1 MDEKIACELSLPEG
15 CNLAEEGPNASQEW
29 LNSLWWLIRLRW
41 LAGVGVLVATWI
53 AEHLWGLNLAT
64 GPLYAIGV
72 GILGYNVF
80 FSRRLTQ
87 CCRSS
92 ISTPRAQVSARL
104 QITADWVAMTLLIHF
119 SGGVESP
126 LFLYFFFHI
135 ILAAILL
142 AVRDVYLFTGLAI
155 FLFGGDVLLEYAGIL
170 PHIAIGGFLPAP
182 LYQSPLYVGGVL
194 FFFSST
200 LLVIAYLTTRATRQL
215 REREAEALTLSRDL
229 QRTYRRL
236 QTLYTS
242 AQVVSSTLELQEVL
256 DRLTRKTAEVMG
268 VKACVIRLLDKTGTR
283 LNTVSVHGLSESYL
297 QKGVLLLAQ
306 SLMDREALAGKA
318 VTVNNVATDERLQ
331 YPEAAFAEGIR
342 SILTVSLPGRE
353 GPLGVI
359 RLYCSRVQRFT
370 DEDAVF
376 LSTMATHG
384 SIAIENAL
392 AYQSLQNL
400 EEAKRKF
407 VLMVTH
413 ELRAPVGV
421 VRSLLRTLEGGY
433 AGHLEDLQHDLA
445 ARALHR
451 ADFLQTLIDELLE
464 LATYKTG
471 LREVLA
477 PQPVNVN
484 AVLSNVVERY
494 AVPAGEKHLTLNS
507 QLDAGAPPLMVA
519 ATEEGLDRVFTN
531 LVSNAVKYTPEGG
544 EVTVRLQSVMG
555 RAQIEVTDSGIGIS
569 EEALAHL
576 FEEFYRAPNARA
588 AVKEGTGLGLVV
600 AKDIVTRYG
609 GSIQVQSQTGQGTTF
624 TVTLPILAA
633 SPEGEAA

>member
-1 MDEKIACELSLPEG
+1 MDEKIARELSLPEG
-15 CNLAEEGPNASQEW
+15 CELVEKGSNASQEW

-41 LAGVGVLVATWI
+41 LAGVSVLVATWG
-53 AEHLWGLNLAT
+53 AGLWGLNLAA

-80 FSRRLTQ
+80 FSRQLTR

-155 FLFGGDVLLEYAGIL
+155 FLFGGNVLLEYAGIL

-182 LYQSPLYVGGVL
+182 LYQSPLYVSGVL
-194 FFFSST
+194 LFFSST

-256 DRLTRKTAEVMG
+256 DRLTRKTVEVMG

-283 LNTVSVHGLSESYL
+283 LNTVSGHGLSEAYL

-306 SLMDREALAGKA
+306 SLMDREALAGEA
-318 VTVNNVATDERLQ
+318 VAVDDVATDGRLQ
-331 YPEAAFAEGIR
+331 YPEAALAEGIR
-342 SILTVSLPGRE
+342 SILTVSLPGRQ

-370 DEDAVF
+370 TEDAVF

-433 AGHLEDLQHDLA
+433 AGHLEDSQHDLA

-464 LATYKTG
+464 LAAYKTG

-484 AVLSNVVERY
+484 AVLGNVVERY
-494 AVPAGEKHLTLNS
+494 AVPSAEKHLTLNLN
-507 QLDAGAPPLMVA
+507 LDAGAPPLMVA
-519 ATEEGLDRVFTN
+519 ATEEELDRVFTN

-544 EVTVRLQSVMG
+544 EVTVRLQLVMG

-569 EEALAHL
+569 EEALSHL

-609 GSIQVQSQTGQGTTF
+609 GSLQVQSQAGQGTTF
-624 TVTLPILAA
+624 TVTLPILTE
-633 SPEGEAA
+633 SPGGEAT